1 MDIDLNLNNYSK
13 HDIETLFGVLPGY
26 ELEDLEQREQE
37 LSSKLTKIQ
46 IDPNIR
52 TNITRFLKQAREKL
66 TQFIIPKKVDP
77 FIYANPSEYF
87 QGTINPLEKR
97 IVTKV
102 ICIDT
107 LFRPQYEMTKS
118 TDYTYALPEYI
129 KNVVSIKI
137 AAIEIPNMWYM
148 FSAENKNN
156 TFMIDNST
164 VVIPS
169 GNYVS
174 NDFIVLLNGLTLGT
188 GILPAGVTITISPNT
203 TKTTFSK
210 SSAFSIDFSVDSL
223 PQYQT
228 AGWTMGFRKAK
239 YDSVFV
245 NGTWQITS
253 ESSYGSSIDNYFF
266 IEIDDFHNNFLTDAV
281 VSVTRNH
288 GTPTYLGK
296 NIMARIPVS
305 SSMNTIVLNNASDY
319 LFKAREYFGPVRLE
333 RLRIRIL
340 NKYGDVLNL
349 NANDYS
355 MAIEIKELYS

>member
-1 MDIDLNLNNYSK
+1 MDIDLNLQNYSK
-13 HDIETLFGVLPGY
+13 QDIETLFGVLPGY
-26 ELEDLEQREQE
+26 ELEDLEQKEQE
-37 LSSKLTKIQ
+37 LSSKLTRFQVDSKIKS
-46 IDPNIR
+46 
-52 TNITRFLKQAREKL
+52 NITSFLKQAREKL
-66 TQFIIPKKVDP
+66 TQFIIPKTSEP
-77 FIYANPSEYF
+77 FIYATPSDYF

-97 IVTKV
+97 VVTKV

-107 LFRPQYEMTKS
+107 LFRPQYEMTRS

-129 KNVVSIKI
+129 KNVVSMKI
-137 AAIEIPNMWYM
+137 AAIEIPNMWYT
-148 FSAENKNN
+148 FASEQKNN
-156 TFMIDNST
+156 TFLVNSST
-164 VVIPS
+164 VTIPN
-169 GNYVS
+169 GNYLS
-174 NDFIVLLNGLTLGT
+174 NDFIDLLNGLTPGS
-188 GILPAGVTITISPNT
+188 GILPAGVSVTISPNT
-203 TKTTFSK
+203 TKTTFS
-210 SSAFSIDFSVDSL
+210 SLIFFSMDFAVDSL

-228 AGWTMGFRKAK
+228 AGWSMGFRKAK
-239 YDSVFV
+239 YDSV
-245 NGTWQITS
+245 NIDGTWKITS
-253 ESSYGSSIDNYFF
+253 ESSYGSSNDNYFF